1 MGLRTPNYKRLK
13 KKRIGFYQ
21 ATFWLAELHQTP
33 ETGLPHICQ
42 GRCPCKFFCSVE
54 IFPDLTQNIDHF
66 TVRSFTLSV
75 SFDGV
80 FTVYQITNT
89 HAH

>member
-1 MGLRTPNYKRLK
+1 MRLRTPNYKRLK

-42 GRCPCKFFCSVE
+42 GRGGAARVNFSAQCK
-54 IFPDLTQNIDHF
+54 
-66 TVRSFTLSV
+66 SF
-75 SFDGV
+75 
-80 FTVYQITNT
+80 QI
-89 HAH
+89 